1 MKDIKMIDENYIDE
15 QREMLIKF
23 VKWDEK
29 TALYLDDEWVTIEQ
43 RVDEFLKYL

>member
-1 MKDIKMIDENYIDE
+1 MIDENYIVE

-23 VKWDEK
+23 VKWDEE
-29 TALYLDDEWVTIEQ
+29 TALCLGDEWVTIEQ